1 MQGTKKARRRFL
13 REVEEVDQ
21 EPYSDVVQV
30 GEGKKEIEKKEK
42 EMEVKMKCSRLREDK
57 CIIQHLILDSM
68 CLYLRNYYII
78 M

>member
-42 EMEVKMKCSRLREDK
+42 EMEVKMKCSRLRR
-57 CIIQHLILDSM
+57 QMYNSTP
-68 CLYLRNYYII
+68 YSR
-78 M
+78 